1 MLQGIRRLQSSAD
14 SITSIDD
21 CLYVAMFRIRDIY
34 IYNVF
39 YVGNGEMMK
48 VWEDSWVGK

>member
-1 MLQGIRRLQSSAD
+1 MYI
-14 SITSIDD
+14 
-21 CLYVAMFRIRDIY
+21 YIY

-48 VWEDSWVGK
+48 VWEDSWVGKQLFPLIFLIYKSSQFLNLYKAR